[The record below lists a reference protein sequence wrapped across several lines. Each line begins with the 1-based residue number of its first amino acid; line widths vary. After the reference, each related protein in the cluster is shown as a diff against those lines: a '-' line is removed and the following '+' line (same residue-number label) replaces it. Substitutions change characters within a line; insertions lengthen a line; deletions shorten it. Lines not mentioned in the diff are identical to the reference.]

1 MTTATLDPTDVV
13 IPTLDGLRLHATRW
27 PHPSPRGSLVIV
39 HGLGEHGGAYAETAA
54 AIRDANGIEVIAP
67 DLRGHGKSPGRRG
80 YVAKYDQLVHDASE
94 ALGWAKQQHPGLP
107 LFLLGHSN
115 GGQVALRL
123 ALDPAVGPTL
133 AGLIVSNPALQVATH
148 VPALKLALGR
158 LLLRFAPRVTMGVPL
173 GTSELTR
180 DESLWEA
187 RRADRLRH
195 SRISAPLYFGMIDG
209 GPLLKTSVQEL
220 KTPVLFLIG
229 GSDPVIDPEF
239 NLEVFQAVGST
250 DKTLKLYPEM
260 VHEPLNDIGRETGLR
275 DLLNWLENHL
285 PILDRGRDS

>member
-1 MTTATLDPTDVV
+1 MTGNA
-13 IPTLDGLRLHATRW
+13 IA
-27 PHPSPRGSLVIV
+27 
-39 HGLGEHGGAYAETAA
+39 HGLP
-54 AIRDANGIEVIAP
+54 V
-67 DLRGHGKSPGRRG
+67 
-80 YVAKYDQLVHDASE
+80 
-94 ALGWAKQQHPGLP
+94 
-107 LFLLGHSN
+107 
-115 GGQVALRL
+115 
-123 ALDPAVGPTL
+123 

-250 DKTLKLYPEM
+250 DKTLKLYPGM
-260 VHEPLNDIGRETGLR
+260 VHEPLNDIGRETVLR
-275 DLLNWLENHL
+275 DLHNWLENHL